1 MPVASSK
8 SVVRS
13 QPAEAVGKGASTR
26 QRILTRALEIA
37 GQRGLEGLT
46 IGDLAAELG
55 MSKSGL
61 FAHFKSKE
69 RLQLEVLE
77 AAAQA
82 FGQQVFVPAFTRPR
96 GLERLSA
103 IFENWL
109 KWIRSNHSPKGCIFI
124 AGAMEWDDRDGPV
137 RDALVHWFEALYAAL
152 EKASQLAVDAGQL
165 RADLDVE
172 GFAHDLDSLAL
183 KYHVDVRLLR
193 SPRALKQARRAYQ
206 RLLNSA
212 QAER

>member
-1 MPVASSK
+1 VPVAPNK
-8 SVVRS
+8 SVLS
-13 QPAEAVGKGASTR
+13 SPPTEAVGKGASTR
-26 QRILTRALEIA
+26 QRILARALEIA

-46 IGDLAAELG
+46 IGDLAIDLK

-96 GLERLSA
+96 GLERLGA
-103 IFENWL
+103 IFDNWL
-109 KWIRSNHSPKGCIFI
+109 KWIRSNHTRQGCIFM

-137 RDALVHWFEALYAAL
+137 RDALVHWFEALFAAL
-152 EKASQLAVDAGQL
+152 EKAAQLAVDAGQL

-172 GFAHDLDSLAL
+172 GFAHDLDSIAL
-183 KYHVDVRLLR
+183 KYHLDTRLLR
-193 SPRALKQARRAYQ
+193 SPKALKQARRAYQ
-206 RLLNSA
+206 RLLSSA
-212 QAER
+212 QT